1 MWELFIHP
9 SNLIFSVSICLML
22 LFGILELILL
32 LLGGG
37 SQRFLEQ
44 LLPDDFTSAQHA
56 EIGIGANQSLF
67 SYVLDWLYL
76 GRVPLFVWL
85 IIFLTIYALT
95 GFILQ
100 SIFYHFTTHFF
111 SAWII
116 APACLFISMPFL
128 RYNIMIM
135 NKIFPQDETKA
146 LYNEEFIGRTAVIIL
161 GEAKVN
167 SPAQAKVKD
176 QFGQM
181 HYVMVEPEQNE
192 IFHQGQSVVLTQKT
206 KIGFQA
212 MTL

>member
-9 SNLIFSVSICLML
+9 SNFIFSVSICLML

-37 SQRFLEQ
+37 SQSFLEQ
-44 LLPDDFTSAQHA
+44 FLPDDFASAQHA
-56 EIGIGANQSLF
+56 EIGIDADQSLF
-67 SYVLDWLYL
+67 SL
-76 GRVPLFVWL
+76 VWL

-95 GFILQ
+95 GFIIQ
-100 SIFYHFTTHFF
+100 SIFHHFTADFF

-116 APACLFISMPFL
+116 APACLFISMPVV
-128 RYNIMIM
+128 RYSTMVIA
-135 NKIFPQDETKA
+135 KILPQDETTA
-146 LYNEEFIGRTAVIIL
+146 IYSEELIGRTAVIIL
-161 GEAKVN
+161 EETKIY
-167 SPAQAKVKD
+167 SPAEDKVKD

-181 HYVMVEPEQNE
+181 LYVLVEPEQNE

-212 MTL
+212 ITL